1 NDDFFALGG
10 HSLKAVRLSNEYQK
24 ELGVKLTLREVFVH
38 TSIAS
43 QAELIASSKRE
54 EFVPIEKA
62 IDQASYPISDAQR
75 RLWVLSQFEGGS
87 SAYNIPGSTYLRG
100 IIEIENIRRAIE
112 ATIDRHE
119 ILRTVFREEESGEI
133 RQWILERED
142 LGFTI
147 DYQDFR

>member
-1 NDDFFALGG
+1 Y
-10 HSLKAVRLSNEYQK
+10 LK
-24 ELGVKLTLREVFVH
+24 
-38 TSIAS
+38 
-43 QAELIASSKRE
+43 
-54 EFVPIEKA
+54 
-62 IDQASYPISDAQR
+62 
-75 RLWVLSQFEGGS
+75 
-87 SAYNIPGSTYLRG
+87 G

-147 DYQDFR
+147 DYQDFREEADKQEKAEAYIAADSYRVFDLEKGPLLRAALLQVEEEEYWFY